1 MSHFTVLV
9 IGDEPEE
16 QLKPFNENLN
26 VAFKDRSDE
35 FREEYETKI
44 VSEFYCDSNS
54 SWGFR
59 ITKELFDLLKES
71 KPGRIIPYKVEKID
85 TLSILSLHKK
95 YKGYYKLENGKRCRG
110 SQWFEVDEI
119 VSTVPP
125 KPNPTTC
132 VEGEVIIRKISPPKK
147 IALKDKFISYEEYL
161 KHWVGLDDINE
172 QGYYYNPNAKWD
184 WYELGGRWGGYFKL
198 KNGDRVDRAY
208 KKDIDFDGMLLQKY
222 ENYSNFYDEFEENY
236 KNGEINFNRAFFE
249 FGVHNIGKDQEH
261 FIPETRE
268 NYLDRCVSISTF
280 AIIKDGKWY
289 EKGEMSWWCVVNNEK
304 ETKDWNKEFTQLL
317 KDIPD
322 ETLLSVYD
330 CHI

>member
-1 MSHFTVLV
+1 
-9 IGDEPEE
+9 
-16 QLKPFNENLN
+16 
-26 VAFKDRSDE
+26 
-35 FREEYETKI
+35 
-44 VSEFYCDSNS
+44 
-54 SWGFR
+54 
-59 ITKELFDLLKES
+59 
-71 KPGRIIPYKVEKID
+71 
-85 TLSILSLHKK
+85 
-95 YKGYYKLENGKRCRG
+95 
-110 SQWFEVDEI
+110 
-119 VSTVPP
+119 
-125 KPNPTTC
+125 
-132 VEGEVIIRKISPPKK
+132 
-147 IALKDKFISYEEYL
+147 
-161 KHWVGLDDINE
+161 
-172 QGYYYNPNAKWD
+172 
-184 WYELGGRWGGYFKL
+184 
-198 KNGDRVDRAY
+198 
-208 KKDIDFDGMLLQKY
+208 MLLEKY